1 MGTLRGFDQFAN
13 VIVENSHER
22 VYSAS
27 GFERVA
33 LGLYIVRGDN
43 IAVIGK
49 LDEELD
55 KQIDFSTLQAEPL
68 QHVIH

>member
-1 MGTLRGFDQFAN
+1 MKRTLATHAFLLSR
-13 VIVENSHER
+13 
-22 VYSAS
+22 
-27 GFERVA
+27 
-33 LGLYIVRGDN
+33 
-43 IAVIGK
+43 AVIGK